1 MLCPPSHLAAHLPC
15 PAGPHLLAFGVAG
28 GGVGLRVVLPIKGAF
43 ERLEV
48 VLAEGVRAE
57 VFAGPAAAALGVNA
71 QPAAVLVTWQACPS
85 REKAF
90 RGLVDPSP
98 RPEWGS
104 RLTWEEGRA
113 RLPGGLETIHKVL
126 GLRGS
131 LSHQ

>member
-1 MLCPPSHLAAHLPC
+1 MLT
-15 PAGPHLLAFGVAG
+15 
-28 GGVGLRVVLPIKGAF
+28 INGAF

-71 QPAAVLVTWQACPS
+71 QPAAVLVTWQPTPG

-90 RGLVDPSP
+90 RGLVDSSP
-98 RPEWGS
+98 RPEWRS

-113 RLPGGLETIHKVL
+113 
-126 GLRGS
+126 
-131 LSHQ
+131 

>member
-1 MLCPPSHLAAHLPC
+1 M
-15 PAGPHLLAFGVAG
+15 
-28 GGVGLRVVLPIKGAF
+28 LPIKGAF
-43 ERLEV
+43 KRLEV

-57 VFAGPAAAALGVNA
+57 VCAGPAAAALGVNA
-71 QPAAVLVTWQACPS
+71 QPAAVLVTWQASPG

-90 RGLVDPSP
+90 RGLVDPLP

-104 RLTWEEGRA
+104 RLNWEEGRA